1 MKSVRILEHDNK
13 LLLKWASVSRSL
25 NIGLLCVAVLT
36 VLLFSICYWSLG
48 RLLQEEEDKVSFH
61 FTRLIGD
68 IREHEAFL
76 VRIARK
82 SDKATQKHDHDVVPL
97 QRRLLAREEG
107 VEVYEGREFS
117 FAMPFLLATRHGV
130 DRNASWG
137 PFSLGVLLANFYG
150 GFWSLSAYPA
160 PQLLI
165 YDLSGST
172 RLAVPA
178 IHAMAERERLRENQP
193 MMVDRML
200 ARLRETPPGAADH
213 PVHWVRADRYRGQAP
228 ELLGIVRIDLPEALW
243 WRDEPNHLIVAASL
257 FDLRRI
263 NDFEQL
269 MERPVFDSYSLV
281 SPEGD
286 LLVGET
292 PAEGL
297 GDGLN
302 FTRHGVAIQLRS
314 QPAGGWLAVYRIGY
328 ASFFRHAQWLL
339 AGLLLVPALVLGG
352 WLGLRWYARSVVHPA
367 HRAHQ
372 QLVESDT
379 FSRTLIQTAPVA
391 LVVLSQD
398 GRQLV
403 TCNQLAGQW
412 LGGAAEI
419 LALTSR
425 WKLLD
430 AQGQVAGGICVQVG
444 GRYLQAAFAATRYA
458 GTEAVLCVFN
468 DITVHCEAEAA
479 LASAKRA
486 ADAASQAKT
495 LFLASMSHEIRTPLY
510 GVLGTLELL
519 DLTELNERQ
528 RAYLRTIQG
537 ASGTLMQLISDV
549 LDVSKIEAGQMALA
563 PVVFDPLELTQEVLG
578 SFSASA
584 MAKGLQFY
592 ACIDPDVPAQ
602 LIGDVARIRQVL
614 ANLVSNAVKFTD
626 IGRVVLRLKLLS
638 REDGRAALQW
648 QVADTGIGIAIEQQ
662 KRLFEAFYQ
671 VPGMPHAGGT
681 GLGLSICW
689 HLAEMM
695 GGTLRVVSEAGLGSS
710 FSLVLDLPETEPEG
724 LARQPERWLQG
735 TVLVRSPVREL
746 ADSLSG
752 WLARW
757 GCTVPGGASCPAE
770 PGQTV
775 LLDLLPAPNAT
786 VCWSGPRV
794 CASPTAPS
802 QPELREDG
810 WHVSLH
816 DLAGIG
822 RAVALA
828 LGKEIPQ
835 AVAPDPALR
844 SRKLEL
850 RVLVAEDNPV
860 NQALLRE
867 QLEELG
873 CHVSLASDGR
883 QALQLFDHQRFDLLL
898 SDVNMPNMTGY
909 ELTQALRERGE
920 TLPIIGV
927 TANALREEGERC
939 RAVGMNAWLVKPITL
954 HTLHEQLGAF
964 GARGMSPAAD
974 APASARPDQ
983 ACDEGLAP
991 RVPERMRGLFLATM
1005 SKDLDAAR
1013 EALRRGDPEGLRQGL
1028 HRMAG
1033 SLAVTRAR
1041 ALVAL
1046 CQRVEE
1052 GLVEGTLDCAA
1063 GEVAEV
1069 LAHLARALEQV
1080 RRTG

>member
-1 MKSVRILEHDNK
+1 M
-13 LLLKWASVSRSL
+13 
-25 NIGLLCVAVLT
+25 
-36 VLLFSICYWSLG
+36 
-48 RLLQEEEDKVSFH
+48 
-61 FTRLIGD
+61 
-68 IREHEAFL
+68 
-76 VRIARK
+76 
-82 SDKATQKHDHDVVPL
+82 
-97 QRRLLAREEG
+97 
-107 VEVYEGREFS
+107 
-117 FAMPFLLATRHGV
+117 
-130 DRNASWG
+130 
-137 PFSLGVLLANFYG
+137 
-150 GFWSLSAYPA
+150 
-160 PQLLI
+160 
-165 YDLSGST
+165 
-172 RLAVPA
+172 
-178 IHAMAERERLRENQP
+178 
-193 MMVDRML
+193 
-200 ARLRETPPGAADH
+200 
-213 PVHWVRADRYRGQAP
+213 RADRYRGQAP

-444 GRYLQAAFAATRYA
+444 GRYLQAAFAATLYA

-563 PVVFDPLELTQEVLG
+563 PVVFDLLG

-638 REDGRAALQW
+638 REDGGPPCSGRLPIPASVSRSNSRNACSRLSTRCPECPMPAARAGPVDLLASRGDDGWHAACRQRSGAGQQLQPG
-648 QVADTGIGIAIEQQ
+648 AGSARDRTG
-662 KRLFEAFYQ
+662 
-671 VPGMPHAGGT
+671 
-681 GLGLSICW
+681 GL
-689 HLAEMM
+689 AAT
-695 GGTLRVVSEAGLGSS
+695 GTLAAGNCSGA
-710 FSLVLDLPETEPEG
+710 FAGARTG
-724 LARQPERWLQG
+724 RQPER
-735 TVLVRSPVREL
+735 
-746 ADSLSG
+746 
-752 WLARW
+752 
-757 GCTVPGGASCPAE
+757 
-770 PGQTV
+770 
-775 LLDLLPAPNAT
+775 
-786 VCWSGPRV
+786 
-794 CASPTAPS
+794 
-802 QPELREDG
+802 
-810 WHVSLH
+810 
-816 DLAGIG
+816 LAG
-822 RAVALA
+822 A
-828 LGKEIPQ
+828 LGLYR
-835 AVAPDPALR
+835 AR
-844 SRKLEL
+844 R
-850 RVLVAEDNPV
+850 RVLP
-860 NQALLRE
+860 
-867 QLEELG
+867 
-873 CHVSLASDGR
+873 
-883 QALQLFDHQRFDLLL
+883 
-898 SDVNMPNMTGY
+898 
-909 ELTQALRERGE
+909 RG
-920 TLPIIGV
+920 
-927 TANALREEGERC
+927 
-939 RAVGMNAWLVKPITL
+939 
-954 HTLHEQLGAF
+954 
-964 GARGMSPAAD
+964 
-974 APASARPDQ
+974 ARPDG
-983 ACDEGLAP
+983 A
-991 RVPERMRGLFLATM
+991 
-1005 SKDLDAAR
+1005 
-1013 EALRRGDPEGLRQGL
+1013 
-1028 HRMAG
+1028 AG
-1033 SLAVTRAR
+1033 S
-1041 ALVAL
+1041 
-1046 CQRVEE
+1046 
-1052 GLVEGTLDCAA
+1052 AA
-1063 GEVAEV
+1063 GAERDRMLV
-1069 LAHLARALEQV
+1069 RAAGLCLADGAEPA
-1080 RRTG
+1080 GIP